1 MEKPLDWYAEAKSVI
16 KNERSLL
23 HFIDISPLTTS
34 LGVYLNI
41 ETLENQKFCVLL
53 NDRGFRVVAKAFDQD
68 NNNSQISYET
78 LFALLSKISKGYC
91 RKFSESVVAKLNK
104 FLEPCKDKDN

>member
-16 KNERSLL
+16 KSERSLL
-23 HFIDISPLTTS
+23 YSIDISPLTTS
-34 LGVYLNI
+34 YGVYLNI

-53 NDRGFRVVAKAFDQD
+53 NNRGFRVVAKAFDQD

-78 LFALLSKISKGYC
+78 QSALLSNISKSYC
-91 RKFSESVVAKLNK
+91 QKFNELVVAKLNK
-104 FLEPCKDKDN
+104 FSESCKD